1 MDSVTLRL
9 SEARRAERDLDI
21 DSRRHHRLPIRP
33 KRRLQ
38 RAP

>member
-9 SEARRAERDLDI
+9 CEARRAERNLDI
-21 DSRRHHRLPIRP
+21 DSRRRHLLPIRP
-33 KRRLQ
+33 KRRLR